1 MSSSVQQSRR
11 FRRAFTLVELLVVI
25 GIIGVLVALLLPA
38 VQQSREAAR
47 RAHCQNQL
55 KQIGLATQLH
65 HDTHGKFPP
74 GWRGSAYGVPHEVQ
88 GPTSWGWASH
98 LLRFME
104 QTAVAERIVTDWPMF
119 HHANDVAREQK
130 IPLFICP
137 SDLGTESIEL
147 QLGSTALNLPKSNYL
162 GVFGPGDLIACHQLS
177 GTGQQCL
184 GGDHRGPYHHNSA
197 TRLRDFRSGT
207 SNTIIVGERGS
218 KRGQTGA
225 LGTWTGVGIS
235 GAYPYTHVLG
245 STSHRI
251 NHPSHPA
258 TFGSWHPGGAYFVYA
273 DGHVEFMRETI
284 DPILLQNASS
294 LNPIPGSNGNPST
307 SDPTPPDNSGGNDGG
322 NGDGNNGG
330 GNGGGGND
338 PWTWDAPDPW
348 SGGGGPGGDGGG
360 ICPTCGEESS
370 LPFTHIPGQFNH
382 IPVPG
387 IPGG

>member
-1 MSSSVQQSRR
+1 MSPSRLR
-11 FRRAFTLVELLVVI
+11 LNLPSRRAFTLVELLVVI

-47 RAHCQNQL
+47 RVHCQNQL
-55 KQIGLATQLH
+55 KQIGLATQMH
-65 HDTHGKFPP
+65 HDVHGKFPP

-130 IPLFICP
+130 ISLFICP
-137 SDLGTESIEL
+137 SDLATESIEL
-147 QLGSTALNLPKSNYL
+147 HWDDSVLNLPKSNYV
-162 GVFGPGDLIACHQLS
+162 GVFGPGDLIACDQLT

-197 TRLRDFRSGT
+197 TRLADFQGGT

-218 KRGQTGA
+218 KRDQPGA
-225 LGTWTGVGIS
+225 LGSWTGVGI
-235 GAYPYTHVLG
+235 GGTYPYTHVLG
-245 STSHRI
+245 STSHAI
-251 NHPSHPA
+251 NHPNHPA

-273 DGHVEFMRETI
+273 DGHVQFMRETI
-284 DPILLQNASS
+284 DPLLLRNASS
-294 LNPIPGSNGNPST
+294 LTPVPGAGVAAPPE
-307 SDPTPPDNSGGNDGG
+307 DPATPPPGDSGDNS
-322 NGDGNNGG
+322 DGNNTET
-330 GNGGGGND
+330 D
-338 PWTWDAPDPW
+338 PWEAPEPW
-348 SGGGGPGGDGGG
+348 PGGGGPGGGGGG

-370 LPFTHIPGQFNH
+370 LPFTHIPGQFDH
-382 IPVPG
+382 IFVPG
-387 IPGG
+387 ILGG